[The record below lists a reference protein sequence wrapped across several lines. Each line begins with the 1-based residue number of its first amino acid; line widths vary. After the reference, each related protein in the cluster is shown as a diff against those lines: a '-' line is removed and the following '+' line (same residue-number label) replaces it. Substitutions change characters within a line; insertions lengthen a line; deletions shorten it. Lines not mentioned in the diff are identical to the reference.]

1 MTESIMSLQQFL
13 RRLAL
18 GRRWVGDHEVSDSA
32 ANRHAFGDV
41 GGADLCHEDGLA
53 HSSSPSL
60 CFDSVS
66 VDLGRWC
73 GAVALQRAGSPTEL
87 MKELMKLA
95 AHADYQH
102 HVWIQGDEE

>member
-1 MTESIMSLQQFL
+1 MKTGSLTVLLL
-13 RRLAL
+13 R
-18 GRRWVGDHEVSDSA
+18 
-32 ANRHAFGDV
+32 
-41 GGADLCHEDGLA
+41 C
-53 HSSSPSL
+53 